1 MFVLFW
7 SCSARS
13 HQLSHHHLP
22 PVPLPPAA
30 PSLLLQ
36 QPWALSAPLL
46 QMQSPRLPCLHPRK
60 QAMNISPPKGRF
72 IKDQY
77 SFFSSL
83 LEQIA
88 PLTPHSPLC
97 GTEESREVLLLLDTS
112 WVLTQLCFYPL
123 LPRPCILKADL
134 SGLSFYIFPL
144 VILYLKAVICLSV
157 VVILTAIMFDAA
169 LERVMIPVV
178 NRQQDQILTHKIRF
192 LYVITS

>member
-1 MFVLFW
+1 
-7 SCSARS
+7 
-13 HQLSHHHLP
+13 
-22 PVPLPPAA
+22 
-30 PSLLLQ
+30 
-36 QPWALSAPLL
+36 
-46 QMQSPRLPCLHPRK
+46 
-60 QAMNISPPKGRF
+60 MNISPPKGRF

-144 VILYLKAVICLSV
+144 VILYLRAVICLSV
-157 VVILTAIMFDAA
+157 VVILFTAIMFDAA